1 MPGRVDAQPNSI
13 QARFG
18 GYQHMKSGSTVIEEK
33 REKKK
38 KQSEADHKRMNEKQ
52 KGAWARGM
60 RTTWEMNDG

>member
-33 REKKK
+33 REKKRK
-38 KQSEADHKRMNEKQ
+38 KKVRL
-52 KGAWARGM
+52 
-60 RTTWEMNDG
+60 TTKE